1 MDATERFLQAVK
13 NGDDIVIEQ
22 QLMADPSL
30 AASRDPQGL
39 SALMLSLYYRQRIIT
54 SLLLDQGLVLD
65 LYEAAGVGDTWR
77 MQHLIGVDPR
87 LAWDRSVDGF
97 TALHIAA
104 AYGQV
109 GAVGVLLSAGADANA
124 VSDNLLRVQPLH
136 SAVGGRH
143 LEVAKLLLD
152 ARADVSAKQ
161 ADGLTPIML
170 AQGLRDAELVALLKQ
185 YGAKDDPGMGLMRG

>member
-1 MDATERFLQAVK
+1 MDPAERFLQAVK
-13 NGDDIVIEQ
+13 NGDDIAIEQ
-22 QLMADPSL
+22 ELMADPTL
-30 AASRDPQGL
+30 AASRDPEGL

-77 MQHLIGVDPR
+77 LQHLLGVDPR
-87 LAWDRSVDGF
+87 LAWERSVDGF

-104 AYGQV
+104 AYGQSQTV
-109 GAVGVLLSAGADANA
+109 ALLLAAGADPNA

-143 LEVAKLLLD
+143 LEIAKQLLD
-152 ARADVSAKQ
+152 KGADVHAKQ
-161 ADGLTPIML
+161 ADGLTPLAL
-170 AQGLRDAELVALLKQ
+170 AQALRDAELAALLRQ
-185 YGAKDDPGMGLMRG
+185 YGAKDDPGMGLMRS